1 MANSITIH
9 QPSALSTELAVDP
22 WQRAY
27 ALWLADLRS
36 VRTRQAYRAAWEAFY
51 KFIPLHVGEV
61 DHEHIR
67 AWKFH
72 LEKSRRPATVNQHL
86 SAISSFYKFVNRNYA
101 YLRDDNP
108 CTNVLQLK
116 VNPYGKATL
125 LVDDQDVTLLRSI
138 DRSTIEGKRDYAI
151 ILLFLTTGVRL
162 AAIASATPDDLRR
175 QGATM
180 FFHYVGKGAKDY
192 MKRLPPNTVKA
203 INEYTYANPYAPN
216 GLLFDMTRRQIQHM
230 VKRRCDAAFGAGHG
244 IKVHSLR
251 HTAANN
257 AAKSGSVQDVRALL
271 DHESTRVTAI
281 YLDHITQE
289 QGERLSEQLDS
300 RYG

>member
-1 MANSITIH
+1 MHQIIPS
-9 QPSALSTELAVDP
+9 QPSGLSTDFTVDP

-27 ALWLADLRS
+27 LNWLAECRS
-36 VRTRQAYRAAWEAFY
+36 NRTRQAYALAWGQFDKHTKGVHMGAIE
-51 KFIPLHVGEV
+51 PEHVRGWKLKLTS
-61 DHEHIR
+61 EH
-67 AWKFH
+67 A
-72 LEKSRRPATVNQHL
+72 PAGVNQKL

-108 CTNVLQLK
+108 CEGVQQLK

-125 LVDDQDVTLLRSI
+125 LVDTQDVDLLRSI
-138 DRSTIEGKRDYAI
+138 DRSTFEGVRDYAI
-151 ILLFLTTGVRL
+151 LMLFLTTGVRL
-162 AAIASATPDDLRR
+162 AAIADMKCEDLRR

-180 FFHYVGKGAKDY
+180 FFHYVGKGGKEF
-192 MKRLPPNTVKA
+192 MKRLPANASKA
-203 INEYTYANPYAPN
+203 LNDYGHAQPYSET
-216 GLLFDMTRRQIQHM
+216 GLFFDMTRRQIQYM
-230 VKRRCDAAFGAGHG
+230 VQRRCDAAFGKGHG

-257 AAKSGSVQDVRALL
+257 AAKTGSVQDVRALL

-289 QGERLSEQLDS
+289 QGERLSETLDS
-300 RYG
+300 RYS